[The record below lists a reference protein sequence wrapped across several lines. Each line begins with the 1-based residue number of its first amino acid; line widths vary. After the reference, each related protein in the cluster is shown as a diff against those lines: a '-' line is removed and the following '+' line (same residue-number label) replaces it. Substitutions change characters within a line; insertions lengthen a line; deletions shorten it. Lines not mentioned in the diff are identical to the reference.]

1 MVENNTKYVHEVLAL
16 IDKAKTKQEKIDL
29 LRNHESTVLKNVLKG
44 TFDDVIQWNLPE
56 GEPPYRPAEP
66 SSAPSTLH
74 RQLNNLVYFIKGP
87 KGDALVK
94 FKRESMF
101 VRMLES
107 IHPEDAKVVI
117 AMVAKKLPVK
127 GLTKALVKEAFPNL
141 ILK

>member
-1 MVENNTKYVHEVLAL
+1 MAENNTKFVYEVLAL

-29 LRNHESTVLKNVLKG
+29 LKQHESNALKNVLLG
-44 TFDDVIQWNLPE
+44 TFDESIEWNLPD
-56 GEPPYRPAEP
+56 GEPAYRPAEP
-66 SSAPSTLH
+66 SSPPSTLH
-74 RQLNNLVYFIKGP
+74 RQLNNLVYFIKGN
-87 KGDALVK
+87 KGDSLIK

-117 AMVAKKLPVK
+117 AMVAKELPVK

-141 ILK
+141 IRN

>member
-1 MVENNTKYVHEVLAL
+1 MAETNTKFVYEVLAL
-16 IDKAKTKQEKIDL
+16 IDKAKTKQEKLDL
-29 LRNHESTVLKNVLKG
+29 LKQHESNALKNILVG
-44 TFDDVIQWNLPE
+44 TFDESIEWNLPE

-66 SSAPSTLH
+66 SSPSSTLH
-74 RQLNNLVYFIKGP
+74 RQLNNLVYFIKGN
-87 KGDALVK
+87 KGDNLLK

-101 VRMLES
+101 VSMLES

-141 ILK
+141 IRN